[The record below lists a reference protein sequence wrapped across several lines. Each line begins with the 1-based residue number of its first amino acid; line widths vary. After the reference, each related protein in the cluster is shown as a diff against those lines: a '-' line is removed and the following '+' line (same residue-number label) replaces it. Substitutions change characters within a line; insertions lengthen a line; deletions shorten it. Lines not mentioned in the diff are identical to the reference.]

1 MLRQAEN
8 RIRVEGILSEIDL
21 RYGSYMKN
29 GTNMETVGGTI
40 KVLVEQNING
50 VDVVLEI
57 PVHMFST
64 KFTNAGKLNPAYE
77 SIERVMNEFVS
88 IAACGSKEKAD
99 RIRITNANMR
109 MNEFYGQN
117 GVLVS
122 QPRVSASFVQKA
134 VGDFKPEASFSMEFM
149 LSDLHRVT
157 DNDGVELDPAKLE
170 VTAIVPQ
177 YGGKVDVCKLY
188 VTLPNAVSAIENNW
202 ETGKCYKVNGRLNFT
217 STTQTIIEEVD
228 FGEPIEKTRT
238 TNVSEFLITSGSL
251 APIDEDFAFSI
262 EDIKAAMADRK
273 NRLEELKNRPQAQ
286 TKQAP
291 PAAAKGRQDKLDLGF

>member
-188 VTLPNAVSAIENNW
+188 VTLPNAVSAIENN
-202 ETGKCYKVNGRLNFT
+202 
-217 STTQTIIEEVD
+217 
-228 FGEPIEKTRT
+228 
-238 TNVSEFLITSGSL
+238 
-251 APIDEDFAFSI
+251 
-262 EDIKAAMADRK
+262 
-273 NRLEELKNRPQAQ
+273 
-286 TKQAP
+286 
-291 PAAAKGRQDKLDLGF
+291 